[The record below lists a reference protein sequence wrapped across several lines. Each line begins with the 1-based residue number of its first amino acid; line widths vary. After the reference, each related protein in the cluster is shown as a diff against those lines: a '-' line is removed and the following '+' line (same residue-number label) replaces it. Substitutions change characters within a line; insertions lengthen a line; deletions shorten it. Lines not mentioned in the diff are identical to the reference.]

1 MKCKARGNR
10 FRSCTR
16 STATESMGPRNAAIR
31 QAERIY
37 LFSCFLMRRMDAA
50 PVAELVQLDLPGNG
64 LLVLPGMIIN
74 VLTGR
79 AAQTGQLFFK
89 L

>member
-1 MKCKARGNR
+1 
-10 FRSCTR
+10 
-16 STATESMGPRNAAIR
+16 
-31 QAERIY
+31 
-37 LFSCFLMRRMDAA
+37 MRRMDAA

>member
-1 MKCKARGNR
+1 
-10 FRSCTR
+10 
-16 STATESMGPRNAAIR
+16 
-31 QAERIY
+31 
-37 LFSCFLMRRMDAA
+37 MRRVDPA
-50 PVAELVQLDLPGNG
+50 PITELVQFDLPGNG
-64 LLVLPGMIIN
+64 LLVLPGMIID